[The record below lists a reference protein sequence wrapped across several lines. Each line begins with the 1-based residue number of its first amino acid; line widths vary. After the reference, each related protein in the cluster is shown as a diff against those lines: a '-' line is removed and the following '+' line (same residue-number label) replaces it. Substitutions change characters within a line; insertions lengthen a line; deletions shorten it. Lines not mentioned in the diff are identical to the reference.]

1 MPLDYR
7 QPAHCLYDVISAALW
22 DLEVP
27 VTIRF
32 RGANAVVIRFE
43 DMVKAEAWA
52 SEWREQN
59 VRSEEPGAPGAG

>member
-32 RGANAVVIRFE
+32 RGADTVVVRFE
-43 DMVKAEAWA
+43 KMVKARAWA
-52 SEWREQN
+52 KEWSELHARGG
-59 VRSEEPGAPGAG
+59 EPGG

>member
-27 VTIRF
+27 VTIRI
-32 RGANAVVIRFE
+32 RGTGLVIRFE
-43 DMVKAEAWA
+43 DARKAADWA
-52 SEWREQN
+52 REWREQN
-59 VRSEEPGAPGAG
+59 VSEEPKG